1 MCYGTIINIY
11 IPIHVYNYN
20 KLYHK
25 INIFNGLSYI
35 RVFFACVTNFV
46 KMGKICS
53 IFNFGQSYLAILNV
67 LVENN
72 TGYNFC
78 VFNIVALVK
87 RKN

>member
-1 MCYGTIINIY
+1 MFIIITNCTIKLTY
-11 IPIHVYNYN
+11 LMVYR
-20 KLYHK
+20 
-25 INIFNGLSYI
+25 ISGF
-35 RVFFACVTNFV
+35 FFAYVTNFV

>member
-1 MCYGTIINIY
+1 MAQLLIFIY
-11 IPIHVYNYN
+11 LHVYNYN

-35 RVFFACVTNFV
+35 RFFFACVTNFV

-72 TGYNFC
+72 MGYNFC